1 MRSYLVLLL
10 AFLSSATAYAEPHD
24 VYPVSCDVLWAAVNL
39 TLSKPGDYGVMG
51 IDDLNRRA
59 SFVVVGD
66 LAAYRDTVS
75 VSPLGNGCAMKLAMF
90 QDGPDDSN
98 ARGFRKRLKKSLMK
112 VQAAAAPPPKTPVPQ
127 GQE

>member
-1 MRSYLVLLL
+1 MRTNLVLFLV
-10 AFLSSATAYAEPHD
+10 FLSSVPLFAEPHD

-59 SFVVVGD
+59 TFVVVGD
-66 LAAYRDTVS
+66 LAAYKDS
-75 VSPLGNGCAMKLAMF
+75 VSLSPRDNACALKLAMF

-98 ARGFRKRLKKSLMK
+98 ARGFRKRLKKALLK
-112 VQAAAAPPPKTPVPQ
+112 VQAAVAPLPKTPVPQ